1 MKTKKS
7 KQSSKVFSYPQ
18 TEINTGKIAPT
29 GFEPVTSSL

>member
-7 KQSSKVFSYPQ
+7 KQSSNLFLYIQ
-18 TEINTGKIAPT
+18 TEINPGKIAPT